1 MDGRSTSGVGPRG
14 RSRNS
19 ATVQTAHCIPPW
31 GAAPSRHRGDPTG
44 RTDAELGLAAAD
56 VRCSVLGIP
65 LPKPE
70 GEAAQ
75 PGPPSG
81 NPTLPSDYPTD
92 KGLSAGKA
100 RGQTRPTR
108 VAVPPTL
115 CVAHPVP
122 VRARRRAAPLP
133 EGQRRPDWCGP
144 SPRTYSGALAS
155 GTASFQRRVL
165 PSPRTGS
172 RRTELPW
179 RGTRTE
185 RRSHPPIRVLRRS
198 WTTMSA
204 LPRAL
209 NRSSRQRPSG
219 PLCRPSA
226 QPSSGSPGSGKPLA
240 PSTRPAK
247 PAGGPW
253 HRT

>member
-133 EGQRRPDWCGP
+133 EASPWSLGVRVLGMPIITAASSRRRPNSWRCRRLGVWGIERAERTVPHKVQPLGLETRLALD
-144 SPRTYSGALAS
+144 SRPRGLGSEAGRKIGLSGRVSRAGRHCWKAVQDLS
-155 GTASFQRRVL
+155 TA
-165 PSPRTGS
+165 
-172 RRTELPW
+172 
-179 RGTRTE
+179 
-185 RRSHPPIRVLRRS
+185 
-198 WTTMSA
+198 
-204 LPRAL
+204 
-209 NRSSRQRPSG
+209 
-219 PLCRPSA
+219 
-226 QPSSGSPGSGKPLA
+226 
-240 PSTRPAK
+240 
-247 PAGGPW
+247 
-253 HRT
+253 